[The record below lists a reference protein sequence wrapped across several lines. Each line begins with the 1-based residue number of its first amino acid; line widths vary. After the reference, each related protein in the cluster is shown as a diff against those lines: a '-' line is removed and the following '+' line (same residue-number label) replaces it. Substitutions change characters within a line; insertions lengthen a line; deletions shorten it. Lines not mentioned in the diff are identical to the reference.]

1 MGSLKSNLKDAV
13 KKLAFSTSVDQLKK
27 KGVDKVNV
35 IGIDRITVLI
45 EEAVSRSL
53 RFKLLSLDREEVAV
67 ATKEEFLRLLKSNED
82 LEREQDTL
90 RKLKEQAEVQVDQLR
105 RDLVEQQR
113 LLADKLDVAERN
125 ARDDYLG
132 ENEAIAHRV
141 KSLFE
146 VLGQTGAAGDLEKRT
161 LELVMDIVSGERRE
175 SIRAR
180 EQVRDREVDNLQRRI
195 RKLTSSLEETEHR
208 LSEVTAIR
216 NLDEGISSVYREVQ
230 GLNRS
235 DRAYGHKKELMADIF
250 RANLA
255 LQKKS

>member
-1 MGSLKSNLKDAV
+1 
-13 KKLAFSTSVDQLKK
+13 
-27 KGVDKVNV
+27 
-35 IGIDRITVLI
+35 
-45 EEAVSRSL
+45 
-53 RFKLLSLDREEVAV
+53 
-67 ATKEEFLRLLKSNED
+67 
-82 LEREQDTL
+82 
-90 RKLKEQAEVQVDQLR
+90 
-105 RDLVEQQR
+105 
-113 LLADKLDVAERN
+113 
-125 ARDDYLG
+125 
-132 ENEAIAHRV
+132 
-141 KSLFE
+141 
-146 VLGQTGAAGDLEKRT
+146 
-161 LELVMDIVSGERRE
+161 MDIVSGERRE